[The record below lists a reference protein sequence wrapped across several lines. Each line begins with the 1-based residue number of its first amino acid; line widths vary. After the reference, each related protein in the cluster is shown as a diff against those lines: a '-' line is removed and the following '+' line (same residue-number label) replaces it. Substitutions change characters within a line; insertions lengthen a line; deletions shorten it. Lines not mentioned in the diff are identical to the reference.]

1 MDHNHHKPKSSVEF
15 VALPFEFIE
24 SLAAKAPLPS
34 LSHGIAY
41 SVALLDAPWGSGGAA
56 CLDNQGSNGGLSSC
70 LSLLWFRVSN
80 ITVKG

>member
-41 SVALLDAPWGSGGAA
+41 SVALLDAP
-56 CLDNQGSNGGLSSC
+56 
-70 LSLLWFRVSN
+70 
-80 ITVKG
+80 